1 MIPIRVMLPEGEN
14 QFREYIVQVRS
25 NPSATQPDLNTDQC
39 SQEFSPQIMI
49 DERRIF
55 RSKLD
60 LAEYLDN
67 SFRNAG
73 VRREDVIGNN
83 GLWTWLAYLWFEQ
96 LTNARRNI
104 LKREEHYICTT
115 PSNYRR
121 YYIHL
126 VAPPYIIYSLHR
138 LPISMLFL
146 YNPPWE
152 INDFT
157 ERVAANQFLI
167 SHGNIVEAIYRLY
180 FDESQGRPKP
190 RATSRGVEGSVR
202 RFIKVFQQLEFT
214 YDVYSMTSRQ
224 IIDLLPQ
231 EFNSWKLVGARL

>member
-14 QFREYIVQVRS
+14 QFRTYILQVRS
-25 NPSATQPDLNTDQC
+25 NPSTIRPDLNSDQF
-39 SQEFSPQIMI
+39 SSEFSPQIMI
-49 DERRIF
+49 DETRTF
-55 RSKLD
+55 RSKLE

-67 SFRNAG
+67 CFGAAG
-73 VRREDVIGNN
+73 IRREDILRNN
-83 GLWTWLAYLWFEQ
+83 GSWTWLTYLWFEQ

-126 VAPPYIIYSLHR
+126 VAPSYIIYSFHG

-146 YNPPWE
+146 YNSPWE

-167 SHGNIVEAIYRLY
+167 SHRNIVEAIYRLY
-180 FDESQGRPKP
+180 FDESQGKPKL
-190 RATSRGVEGSVR
+190 RATSRVLRVA
-202 RFIKVFQQLEFT
+202 
-214 YDVYSMTSRQ
+214 YA
-224 IIDLLPQ
+224 DL
-231 EFNSWKLVGARL
+231 